1 LELELVEE
9 DDEEGGDNELDG
21 GEADAGAEVFG
32 LAVETG
38 EDVDGCLAQ
47 GDDDSLGDCCC

>member
-1 LELELVEE
+1 LEELVEE
-9 DDEEGGDNELDG
+9 DDEEGGDDELDD

-38 EDVDGCLAQ
+38 EDVPR
-47 GDDDSLGDCCC
+47 